1 MSYLVSIT
9 FDSSK
14 LDKKDV
20 LGHVLKHTKQ
30 DRIVELE
37 KHNLKLCVTLPPE
50 EGLGELENILYYM
63 LDGGELG
70 TCTSYSKL

>member
-14 LDKKDV
+14 LDEKEI
-20 LGHVLKHTKQ
+20 LGHVLKYTKKE
-30 DRIVELE
+30 RILELK

-50 EGLGELENILYYM
+50 EGLGELENILYYI
-63 LDGGELG
+63 LEGGELG
-70 TCTSYSKL
+70 ICTNYSEL